1 MYKVYVIEQ
10 GEHGSKVLMETKT
23 DTRLFSVAEFAFWE
37 LHRHDHSP
45 RRLLLMTHDGRQ
57 VAAYRYG
64 SSPGDRDYIAPGSK
78 LEEKEPG

>member
-1 MYKVYVIEQ
+1 MIEQ
-10 GEHGSKVLMETKT
+10 GERGSKVMVETKT

-37 LHRHDHSP
+37 LRRQDHSP
-45 RRLLLMTHDGRQ
+45 RHLLLMTHGGRQ

-64 SSPGDRDYIAPGSK
+64 SSPGDRDYISPGSK